1 MRKILLVIS
10 LFLLSLEVN
19 AQQYILSNKSQLNQ
33 KNSLYHRPIGQNDFG
48 NYFLNYARENLVG
61 GFSIERY
68 DNDLGFIEDRFF
80 ELARK
85 VYVLKIFTT
94 DSGIYWVSVLKKRK
108 EPLRL
113 FLNKIGNNLDGIVET
128 KIISSFELPNI
139 SIDHLLVDFSLDRKQ
154 WVFGY
159 INEIKRNT
167 SLIGVYIYNLKG
179 ERVFQNSDTLKI
191 PRDYLIWDGGSL
203 SDSAKFVGA
212 ILANLPREFGSK
224 STKNQELHLCAF
236 SEKVSDIFK
245 LNLHNGTYMH
255 SILTVD
261 PIKQDWHISGLYSN
275 ANGMDVIGCFDQ
287 VISSV
292 NFPQKNYFDYEFQQS
307 TIDQILEIKN
317 NKRKELPRNLYLRRL
332 ILNAN
337 GNKLFLLEQFNELR
351 QLETYY
357 VNGIPQTAT
366 KISYHYGNVFG
377 LFMNKDFA
385 LDSCVS
391 IKKDQS
397 ATISNAYLLGFG
409 SYVCKD
415 GIHVIFNDDIARKNQ
430 ILDYCIQPN
439 FQIVKKVIMNSDNF
453 YNLAV
458 PFDGKEMDYCTFTVP
473 LFRDK
478 QWFWMQLTGN
488 D

>member
-1 MRKILLVIS
+1 MS
-10 LFLLSLEVN
+10 LGVN

-33 KNSLYHRPIGQNDFG
+33 KNSLFHRPIGQNCLG
-48 NYFLNYARENLVG
+48 NYFLNYARENLAG
-61 GFSIERY
+61 GFSIELY
-68 DNDLGFIEDRFF
+68 DNDLGFVEDQFF
-80 ELARK
+80 ELGRK
-85 VYVLKIFTT
+85 VFVLKIFTT

-113 FLNKIGNNLDGIVET
+113 FLNRIANDLNGIVET
-128 KIISSFELPNI
+128 KIIANFDLPNI
-139 SIDHLLVDFSLDRKQ
+139 GMDHLLVDYSLDRKQ

-167 SLIGVYIYNLKG
+167 SLIGVSIYNLKG
-179 ERVFQNSDTLKI
+179 ERIFQNSDTLKI
-191 PRDYLIWDGGSL
+191 QRDYLIWDAGSL
-203 SDSAKFVGA
+203 SDSSKFVGT

-224 STKNQELHLCAF
+224 SAKNQEFHICSF
-236 SEKVSDIFK
+236 SEKMSEIFK
-245 LNLHNGTYMH
+245 LNLYHGSYLN
-255 SILTVD
+255 SILTID
-261 PIKQDWHISGLYSN
+261 PINQDWHISGLYSN
-275 ANGMDVIGCFDQ
+275 ASGIDVVGCFDQ
-287 VISSV
+287 VISHI
-292 NFPQKNYFDYEFQQS
+292 NFPQKIYNDYEFQQR
-307 TIDQILEIKN
+307 TIDQILEIKS
-317 NKRKELPRNLYLRRL
+317 NKRKELPRDLFLRRL
-332 ILNAN
+332 ILNSN
-337 GNKLFLLEQFNELR
+337 GSKILLLEQYNEIR

-366 KISYHYGNVFG
+366 KISYHYGDIIS

-385 LDSCVS
+385 LDSCFV

-415 GIHVIFNDDIARKNQ
+415 GIHLVFNDDIARKNQ

-439 FQIVKKVIMNSDNF
+439 FQIAKKVVMNSDNF
-453 YNLAV
+453 YNLVV

>member
-19 AQQYILSNKSQLNQ
+19 AQQYILSNKPQLNQ
-33 KNSLYHRPIGQNDFG
+33 KNSLYHRPIGQNNFG
-48 NYFLNYARENLVG
+48 NYILNYARENLAG

-80 ELARK
+80 ELPRK

-94 DSGIYWVSVLKKRK
+94 DSGIYWVSVSKKRK

-113 FLNKIGNNLDGIVET
+113 FLNKIGNDLNGIIEA
-128 KIISSFELPNI
+128 KIVSSFDFPNMN
-139 SIDHLLVDFSLDRKQ
+139 IDHLLVDYSLDRKQ

-167 SLIGVYIYNLKG
+167 SLIGVSIYNLEG

-191 PRDYLIWDGGSL
+191 PKDYLIWEAGSL
-203 SDSAKFVGA
+203 SDSARFVGT
-212 ILANLPREFGSK
+212 ILANLPREFGAK
-224 STKNQELHLCAF
+224 SAKNQELHLCVF
-236 SEKVSDIFK
+236 SEKVSEISK

-261 PIKQDWHISGLYSN
+261 PMKQDWHISGLYSSS
-275 ANGMDVIGCFDQ
+275 NGLDIIGCFDQ
-287 VISSV
+287 VISQ
-292 NFPQKNYFDYEFQQS
+292 NKFPQKAYHDYEFQQN
-307 TIDQILEIKN
+307 TIDHILGVRN
-317 NKRKELPRNLYLRRL
+317 NKRKEMPRNLYLRRL
-332 ILNAN
+332 VLNSN
-337 GNKLFLLEQFNELR
+337 GSSFFLIEQFNELR

-366 KISYHYGNVFG
+366 KISYHYGDIVG
-377 LFMNKDFA
+377 MFMNRDFA
-385 LDSCVS
+385 LDSCVV

-415 GIHVIFNDDIARKNQ
+415 GIHLVFNDDIARKNQ
-430 ILDYCIQPN
+430 ILDYFIQPN
-439 FQIVKKVIMNSDNF
+439 FQIVKKVVMNSDNF

-478 QWFWMQLTGN
+478 QWFWMQLMGN

>member
-1 MRKILLVIS
+1 MRKILLVIF
-10 LFLLSLEVN
+10 LFFIGIDVN
-19 AQQYILSNKSQLNQ
+19 GQQYILSNKSQLNQ
-33 KNSLYHRPIGQNDFG
+33 KNSLYHRPIGQNYFG
-48 NYFLNYARENLVG
+48 NYFLNYARENLSG

-80 ELARK
+80 EIARK

-113 FLNKIGNNLDGIVET
+113 FLNKIGKDLNGIVET
-128 KIISSFELPNI
+128 KIISNFDMPNI
-139 SIDHLLVDFSLDRKQ
+139 SIDHMMVDFCLDRSQ

-159 INEIKRNT
+159 INEIKKNS
-167 SLIGVYIYNLKG
+167 SLVGVSIYNLKG
-179 ERVFQNSDTLKI
+179 DRVVQKEDTLKM
-191 PRDYLIWDGGSL
+191 PKDYLIWDAGSL
-203 SDSAKFVGA
+203 SDSAKFVGT
-212 ILANLPREFGSK
+212 ILANLPREFGMK
-224 STKNQELHLCAF
+224 SEKNQELYLCAF
-236 SEKVSDIFK
+236 SEKLSEIFK
-245 LNLHNGTYMH
+245 LNLHNGTYMN
-255 SILTVD
+255 SILTID
-261 PIKQDWHISGLYSN
+261 PIQQDWHISGLYSSS
-275 ANGMDVIGCFDQ
+275 NGLDIIGCFDQ
-287 VISSV
+287 VILHN
-292 NFPQKNYFDYEFQQS
+292 NFPHKIYHDYEFQQN
-307 TIDQILEIKN
+307 TIDQILGVRN
-317 NKRKELPRNLYLRRL
+317 NKRKEMPRNLYLRRL
-332 ILNAN
+332 VLNSN
-337 GNKLFLLEQFNELR
+337 GSSFFLMEQFNELR

-357 VNGIPQTAT
+357 VNGLPQTAT
-366 KISYHYGNVFG
+366 KISYHYGDIIG
-377 LFMNKDFA
+377 MFMNRDFA
-385 LDSCVS
+385 LDSSVV

-415 GIHVIFNDDIARKNQ
+415 GIHVVFNDDIARKNQ

-439 FQIVKKVIMNSDNF
+439 FQIVKKVVMNSDNF
-453 YNLAV
+453 YNLSV

>member
-1 MRKILLVIS
+1 LKDCIKNQSKIIPTLIS
-10 LFLLSLEVN
+10 AFN
-19 AQQYILSNKSQLNQ
+19 FKS
-33 KNSLYHRPIGQNDFG
+33 
-48 NYFLNYARENLVG
+48 
-61 GFSIERY
+61 
-68 DNDLGFIEDRFF
+68 DR
-80 ELARK
+80 
-85 VYVLKIFTT
+85 
-94 DSGIYWVSVLKKRK
+94 
-108 EPLRL
+108 
-113 FLNKIGNNLDGIVET
+113 IVET

-139 SIDHLLVDFSLDRKQ
+139 SNDHLLVDFSLDRKQ

-203 SDSAKFVGA
+203 SDSAKFVGT

-332 ILNAN
+332 IFNAN

-366 KISYHYGNVFG
+366 KISYHYGDIFG
-377 LFMNKDFA
+377 LFMNKEFA
-385 LDSCVS
+385 LDGCIV

-409 SYVCKD
+409 SSVCKD
-415 GIHVIFNDDIARKNQ
+415 GIHIVFNDDIARKNQ

-439 FQIVKKVIMNSDNF
+439 FQIVKKVIIYSRSGCHLCEIAIDRIKSIMGELKFELDIKLIDDDLKLQEE
-453 YNLAV
+453 YGEQV
-458 PFDGKEMDYCTFTVP
+458 PVILIEDKVHDYWRVDLERFT
-473 LFRDK
+473 K
-478 QWFWMQLTGN
+478 AIKA
-488 D
+488 

>member
-1 MRKILLVIS
+1 MRKILLVIL
-10 LFLLSLEVN
+10 LFFIGIDVN
-19 AQQYILSNKSQLNQ
+19 GQQYILSNKSQLNQ
-33 KNSLYHRPIGQNDFG
+33 KNSLYHRPIGQNYFG
-48 NYFLNYARENLVG
+48 NYFLNYARENLAG

-68 DNDLGFIEDRFF
+68 DNDLGFVEDRYF

-113 FLNKIGNNLDGIVET
+113 FLNKIGNDLNGIVET
-128 KIISSFELPNI
+128 KIISSFVLPNI
-139 SIDHLLVDFSLDRKQ
+139 SIDHLLVDYSLDRKQ

-159 INEIKRNT
+159 INEIKKNT
-167 SLIGVYIYNLKG
+167 SLIGVSVYDLKG
-179 ERVFQNSDTLKI
+179 DRFFQNLDTLKM
-191 PRDYLIWDGGSL
+191 PKEYLIWDAGSL
-203 SDSAKFVGA
+203 SDSSKFVGT
-212 ILANLPREFGSK
+212 ILANLPREFGAK
-224 STKNQELHLCAF
+224 FTKNKELYLCAF
-236 SEKVSDIFK
+236 SEKVSEIVK

-255 SILTVD
+255 SILTLD
-261 PIKQDWHISGLYSN
+261 PVHQDWHLSGLYSSS
-275 ANGMDVIGCFDQ
+275 NGLDIVGCFNQ
-287 VISSV
+287 VILH
-292 NFPQKNYFDYEFQQS
+292 NKFPQKIYYDYEFQQR
-307 TIDQILEIKN
+307 TIDRILEIKS

-332 ILNAN
+332 VLNSN
-337 GNKLFLLEQFNELR
+337 GSSFFLIEQFNELR

-357 VNGIPQTAT
+357 INGIPQTAT
-366 KISYHYGNVFG
+366 KISYHYGDVIG
-377 LFMNKDFA
+377 MFMNRDFS
-385 LDSCVS
+385 LDSCVI

-409 SYVCKD
+409 SYICKD
-415 GIHVIFNDDIARKNQ
+415 GIHVVYNDDIARKNQ

>member
-1 MRKILLVIS
+1 MRKILFVVF
-10 LFLLSLEVN
+10 LFLFSLEVN

-33 KNSLYHRPIGQNDFG
+33 KNSLYHRPIGQNIFG
-48 NYFLNYARENLVG
+48 NYFLNYARENLAG

-85 VYVLKIFTT
+85 VSVLKIFTT
-94 DSGIYWVSVLKKRK
+94 DSGIYWVSIVKKRR

-113 FLNKIGNNLDGIVET
+113 FLNKISNDLKGIVDT
-128 KIISSFELPNI
+128 KIIANFDLPNLNI
-139 SIDHLLVDFSLDRKQ
+139 YHLLVDYSLDRKQ
-154 WVFGY
+154 WVFSY
-159 INEIKRNT
+159 INEIRKNA
-167 SLIGVYIYNLKG
+167 SLVDVSVYNLKG
-179 ERVFQNSDTLKI
+179 EKLFHNSDTLKL
-191 PRDYLIWDGGSL
+191 PAYYVNWDAGSL
-203 SDSAKFVGA
+203 SDSSKFVGT
-212 ILANLPREFGSK
+212 ILANLPREFGVK
-224 STKNQELHLCAF
+224 SGKNQELHLCAF
-236 SEKVSDIFK
+236 SDKESEIFK
-245 LNLHNGTYMH
+245 LNLHNGTYLN
-255 SILTVD
+255 SILTID
-261 PIKQDWHISGLYSN
+261 PIQQDWHISGLYSN
-275 ANGMDVIGCFDQ
+275 TNGFDVIGCFDQ
-287 VISSV
+287 IISNN
-292 NFPQKNYFDYEFQQS
+292 NFPQKIYNDYEFQQN
-307 TIDQILEIKN
+307 TIDKILEIRK

-332 ILNAN
+332 VLNSN
-337 GNKLFLLEQFNELR
+337 GSCFFLIEQFNELR

-357 VNGIPQTAT
+357 INGIPQTAT
-366 KISYHYGNVFG
+366 KISYHYGDIIG

-385 LDSCVS
+385 LDSCVV

-409 SYVCKD
+409 SYVGKD
-415 GIHVIFNDDIARKNQ
+415 GIHIVYNDDIASKNQ

-439 FQIVKKVIMNSDNF
+439 FQIVKKIIMNSDNF
-453 YNLAV
+453 YNMAV

>member
-1 MRKILLVIS
+1 MRKILLMIFLFS
-10 LFLLSLEVN
+10 LGLEVN

-33 KNSLYHRPIGQNDFG
+33 KNSLYHRPIGQNNEG
-48 NYFLNYARENLVG
+48 NYFLNYARENLAG

-80 ELARK
+80 ELPKK

-113 FLNKIGNNLDGIVET
+113 FLNRVSNDLSGIVDT
-128 KIISSFELPNI
+128 KIISSFDFSSLN
-139 SIDHLLVDFSLDRKQ
+139 IDHLLVDYSLNRKK
-154 WVFGY
+154 WVFAY
-159 INEIKRNT
+159 LKEIKKNST
-167 SLIGVYIYNLKG
+167 MIGVSIFNLEG
-179 ERVFQNSDTLKI
+179 ENIFQNSDTLNFST
-191 PRDYLIWDGGSL
+191 YSLSWDAGSL
-203 SDSAKFVGA
+203 SDSSKFVGTV
-212 ILANLPREFGSK
+212 LANLPREFGSK
-224 STKNQELHLCAF
+224 SVKNQELHICAF
-236 SEKVSDIFK
+236 SEKVSQIFK
-245 LNLHNGTYMH
+245 LNLHNGTYSN
-255 SILTVD
+255 SILTID

-275 ANGMDVIGCFDQ
+275 STGLDMIGCFDQ
-287 VISSV
+287 VIFHDK
-292 NFPQKNYFDYEFQQS
+292 FPQKDYHDYEFQQY
-307 TIDQILEIKN
+307 TIDKILEVRN
-317 NKRKELPRNLYLRRL
+317 NKRKEMPRNLYLRRL
-332 ILNAN
+332 VLNSN
-337 GNKLFLLEQFNELR
+337 GSSFFLIEQFNELR

-366 KISYHYGNVFG
+366 KISYHYGDIIG
-377 LFMNKDFA
+377 MFMNRDFA
-385 LDSCVS
+385 LDSCVV

-397 ATISNAYLLGFG
+397 ATISNAYLLGFA

-415 GIHVIFNDDIARKNQ
+415 GIHIIYNDDIARKNQ

-439 FQIVKKVIMNSDNF
+439 FQIVKKVVMNSDNF

>member
-139 SIDHLLVDFSLDRKQ
+139 SNDHLLVDFSLDRKQ

-203 SDSAKFVGA
+203 SDSAKFVGT

-292 NFPQKNYFDYEFQQS
+292 NFPQKNYFDYEKYFES
-307 TIDQILEIKN
+307 
-317 NKRKELPRNLYLRRL
+317 
-332 ILNAN
+332 
-337 GNKLFLLEQFNELR
+337 
-351 QLETYY
+351 
-357 VNGIPQTAT
+357 
-366 KISYHYGNVFG
+366 
-377 LFMNKDFA
+377 
-385 LDSCVS
+385 
-391 IKKDQS
+391 
-397 ATISNAYLLGFG
+397 
-409 SYVCKD
+409 
-415 GIHVIFNDDIARKNQ
+415 
-430 ILDYCIQPN
+430 
-439 FQIVKKVIMNSDNF
+439 
-453 YNLAV
+453 
-458 PFDGKEMDYCTFTVP
+458 
-473 LFRDK
+473 
-478 QWFWMQLTGN
+478 
-488 D
+488 